1 MAIFLDE
8 NSRIIVQG
16 MTGAEG
22 MKHTRRML
30 LGGSNIVGG
39 VNPRKAGEVVDVEG
53 KELPVFGTVA
63 EAMAATGANVSVS
76 SDMAYKVA
84 NTANSIGYVDLSDV
98 DRKIGKAA
106 IKSGKKF
113 IKPTVATT
121 SKMLSKQTI
130 GTDGVINFDFAKV
143 VDGGYPLTIATY
155 VIIPIGVGDK
165 GKATA
170 AFASYA
176 VETCSKKPFKG
187 YAGFK
192 GSNLKK
198 ASWFAKQG
206 S

>member
-1 MAIFLDE
+1 MSIFI
-8 NSRIIVQG
+8 NSASKVIVQG
-16 MTGAEG
+16 MTGSEG
-22 MKHTRRML
+22 TKHTRRML
-30 LGGSNIVGG
+30 ASGTKVVGG
-39 VNPRKAGEVVDVEG
+39 VTPGKGGQVVDIDG
-53 KELPVFGTVA
+53 TSLPVFNTVA